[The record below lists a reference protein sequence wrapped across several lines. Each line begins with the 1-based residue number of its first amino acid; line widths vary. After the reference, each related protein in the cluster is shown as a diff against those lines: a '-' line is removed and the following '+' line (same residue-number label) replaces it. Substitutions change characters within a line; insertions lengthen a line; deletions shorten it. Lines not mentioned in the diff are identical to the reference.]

1 MDAHDQTGVAS
12 AIIGAGVAVFLGS
25 LPLIYCTGPMN
36 RLYGIGLGDA
46 YSLNSAGTTSMPTA
60 ADGAAWWSWPIV
72 LTGVVGLV
80 LPSRFASIYVP
91 IATVATL
98 AIALIPV
105 VQIMRWI
112 NATKKT

>member
-1 MDAHDQTGVAS
+1 
-12 AIIGAGVAVFLGS
+12 
-25 LPLIYCTGPMN
+25 
-36 RLYGIGLGDA
+36 
-46 YSLNSAGTTSMPTA
+46 MPTA

-98 AIALIPV
+98 AIVLIPV

-112 NATKKT
+112 NATKKNLTNRSNRRSSSEPKNFFRATPREGETGAAVAVVLDDGAAVAKLSAFEAHA